1 MIKQPTIKGYIKSL
15 NPVTQVV
22 VNEVLAKLKSA
33 FPDAAE
39 SLSYGVI
46 ALKYEKVFIYLG
58 GFKNHISI
66 FPPLTENKSLINKT
80 KQYRNKKGNLIFKLD
95 EQIPYDLI
103 IEVAKGLKKQYGQ

>member
-1 MIKQPTIKGYIKSL
+1 MLYT
-15 NPVTQVV
+15 
-22 VNEVLAKLKSA
+22 NEVSTYLNNLPPMTKKATIEALDGLVSS
-33 FPDAAE
+33 FPNVNIII
-39 SLSYGVI
+39 SYGVI

-66 FPPLTENKSLINKT
+66 FPPLTDNNYLINKT

-95 EQIPYDLI
+95 QPIPYDLI